1 MELNLA
7 KDLASQRAL
16 LFCGD
21 QYLPVPVRKPYTR
34 SYKKSKIDM
43 LIPIVAVVVI
53 GLIILEG
60 VFRVLCLMPDRA
72 MGVFDML
79 FGGGAT

>member
-1 MELNLA
+1 M
-7 KDLASQRAL
+7 AL
-16 LFCGD
+16 TVANIFLGAGMRLF
-21 QYLPVPVRKPYTR
+21 
-34 SYKKSKIDM
+34 
-43 LIPIVAVVVI
+43 PIVAVVVI

>member
-1 MELNLA
+1 M
-7 KDLASQRAL
+7 AL
-16 LFCGD
+16 TVANVFLGAGMR
-21 QYLPVPVRKPYTR
+21 L
-34 SYKKSKIDM
+34 S
-43 LIPIVAVVVI
+43 PIVAVVVI